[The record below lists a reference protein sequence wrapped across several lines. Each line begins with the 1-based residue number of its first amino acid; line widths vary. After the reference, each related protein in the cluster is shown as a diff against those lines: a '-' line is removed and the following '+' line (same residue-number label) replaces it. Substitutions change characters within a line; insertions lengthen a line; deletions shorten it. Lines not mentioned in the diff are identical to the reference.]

1 MCEQRSSRGHESA
14 CLDPMIVLCMDVSGS
29 MAGEK
34 EDMARKALSEFV
46 GEVASS
52 TNGVGLVTFGGH
64 VDVACKPTRDIER
77 ILRTIDGM
85 GAGGKTPFAGALRA
99 AWRLVE
105 DDATQSAIVIASD
118 GLPTDE
124 PTDSIL
130 ALGRMVAATGTRIV
144 TVAIGADADREFL
157 RALATCS
164 RYAFHTKPSDLVL
177 TYKTI
182 ASGLVPK

>member
-1 MCEQRSSRGHESA
+1 VCEQQPSHKYEA
-14 CLDPMIVLCMDVSGS
+14 VALDSTIVLCMDASGS

-34 EDMARKALSEFV
+34 VDMAREALSEFV
-46 GEVASS
+46 QEAQAP
-52 TNGVGLVTFGGH
+52 TNRIALVTFGGR
-64 VDVACKPTRDIER
+64 VDVACKPTRDVER
-77 ILRTIDGM
+77 ILRSIDGM
-85 GAGGKTPFAGALRA
+85 GAGGKTPFAGALRE
-99 AWRLVE
+99 AWSLVE

-157 RALATCS
+157 RALASCS
-164 RYAFHTKPSDLVL
+164 RDAFHTKPSDLVL